1 MLSISLYLA
10 YRLEQLP
17 GLLLAMAFYFTTTKY
32 YAKYWMVVR
41 KVRKQTKFKGG
52 ALYFSSLLMK
62 AKELFYHNV

>member
-1 MLSISLYLA
+1 MFMLSISLYLA

-52 ALYFSSLLMK
+52 RFI
-62 AKELFYHNV
+62 LF